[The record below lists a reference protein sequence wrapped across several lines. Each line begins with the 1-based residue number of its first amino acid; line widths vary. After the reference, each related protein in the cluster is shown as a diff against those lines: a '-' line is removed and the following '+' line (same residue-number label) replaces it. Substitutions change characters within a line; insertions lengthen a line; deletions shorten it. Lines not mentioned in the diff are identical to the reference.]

1 MKILFTGGGTGGH
14 FYPIIAV
21 IDALQVLIDEERL
34 VGIELIFMSD
44 TPYDEGLLLKK
55 DVRFMQVKTGKM
67 RRYFS
72 IANIGD
78 IFKTIGGLWDA
89 FFKIYRDFPDV
100 IFGKG
105 GYASFPAIF
114 AARIL
119 GIPVM
124 LHESDAIPG
133 KVNRWAAKFAKRI
146 AISFPESVKYF
157 PESKTA
163 FTGNPVRKEILGR
176 TPVEAREVF
185 QLEENLPV
193 ILILGGSQG
202 AKTINDIILDVAPE
216 LVKFSQIIHQCGKN
230 NIEEVKGRLSVIFEN
245 EKTPHKSRYHI
256 FSYLN
261 DDELRNAQS
270 VAKIVISRA
279 GASSIFEIASW
290 GIPSIIIPL
299 SNSAQGHQRENAYTY
314 ARTGAAEVIEES
326 NLTAHILLSEI
337 KQLLDDPKKWDEM
350 KEATK
355 DFSQPKAARK
365 IARELLNVALEHSS

>member
-14 FYPIIAV
+14 FYPIIAI
-21 IDALQVLIDEERL
+21 IDALRVLTDEERL
-34 VGIELIFMSD
+34 VGIELSFMSD

-55 DVRFMQVKTGKM
+55 DVHFIQVKTGKV

-72 IANIGD
+72 LANITD
-78 IFKTIGGLWDA
+78 LFKTASGLWDA

-105 GYASFPAIF
+105 GYASFPALF

-133 KVNRWAAKFAKRI
+133 KVNQWAAKFAHRI
-146 AISFPESVKYF
+146 AISFPESAKYF
-157 PESKTA
+157 PENKTA

-176 TPVEAREVF
+176 TPDEARDVF
-185 QLEENLPV
+185 HLEENLPV
-193 ILILGGSQG
+193 ILFLGGSQG
-202 AKTINDIILDVAPE
+202 AKTINDIALDIAPE
-216 LVKFSQIIHQCGKN
+216 LVKSAQVIHQCGKN
-230 NIEEVKGRLSVIFEN
+230 NAKEVKNRLSVVLN
-245 EKTPHKSRYHI
+245 EKTPLKSRYQVYGY
-256 FSYLN
+256 F
-261 DDELRNAQS
+261 DDNNLRNAQS
-270 VAKIVISRA
+270 AAKIIISRA
-279 GASSIFEIASW
+279 GASSIFEIATW

-299 SNSAQGHQRENAYTY
+299 PDSAQGHQRENAYTY

-326 NLTAHILLSEI
+326 NLTPNLLLSRI
-337 KQLLDDPKKWDEM
+337 KNLLDDQKKWEAM

-355 DFSQPKAARK
+355 GFSQPKAARQ
-365 IARELLNVALEHSS
+365 IARELLSLALEHVR